1 MSNDYNIAYIQ
12 EKTEKLDAH
21 TDHLIELKQRIQV
34 VYEFSLKKSQDSLMR
49 FTDSLDFYINWLVK
63 IKENTISQINA
74 AITEN
79 SLRINNLFQEIGL
92 ILDKVS
98 RAKAELGIL
107 IQENY
112 EEINQI
118 LPIYIPIIEEDSN
131 FQVFYYME
139 NTEWTKHLC
148 PLVNVENKSLGIVN
162 ENNKNHEFK

>member
-112 EEINQI
+112 EEIR
-118 LPIYIPIIEEDSN
+118 
-131 FQVFYYME
+131 
-139 NTEWTKHLC
+139 
-148 PLVNVENKSLGIVN
+148 LGN
-162 ENNKNHEFK
+162 SQH